1 MRIAPHLVHPM
12 PIIIPTYGHGTRGR
26 EAMRLALRIN
36 DFVNYDSN
44 GSLDEQ
50 KHIANGRTL
59 SRREV
64 LELLPDISPDGLN
77 GGVMFFDAQVYNS
90 ERLVLSFLKSAAQI
104 GGDLANYARVVSFL
118 TDGARVIGAKVQD
131 CVSGHEFDVR
141 ARVVVNSTGAWNDWV
156 RQLLPNAAP
165 RKPVPLAKAINIVT
179 YPLFRDVAVGV
190 DSHEPGNRLF
200 YVTPWRHRSIIGTHY
215 TPYDDHPE
223 SLNVTYDEID
233 QFLQRVNRSIPSA
246 KLTHA
251 DVSFVH
257 RGLLPV
263 VDQNSLR
270 SVHLRRDARIIDHAR
285 ESIEGLVSVEGVRYA
300 TSRRVA
306 VDVVDHILEMTDCTP
321 VDSVSAMT
329 PLRGGEMQRF
339 KTYLERELAANSR
352 RLDHANLKQ
361 LICNYGS
368 DYADVLEYLP
378 LSLPG
383 RTPVEEKE
391 AVLRAQIYHAVYKE
405 MALKLGDIVF
415 RRTELGTAEQPDAA
429 TLNYCARTMGEIL
442 NWGDD
447 RIRREI
453 DEVNAHFAWKR

>member
-1 MRIAPHLVHPM
+1 
-12 PIIIPTYGHGTRGR
+12 
-26 EAMRLALRIN
+26 
-36 DFVNYDSN
+36 
-44 GSLDEQ
+44 
-50 KHIANGRTL
+50 
-59 SRREV
+59 
-64 LELLPDISPDGLN
+64 
-77 GGVMFFDAQVYNS
+77 
-90 ERLVLSFLKSAAQI
+90 
-104 GGDLANYARVVSFL
+104 
-118 TDGARVIGAKVQD
+118 
-131 CVSGHEFDVR
+131 
-141 ARVVVNSTGAWNDWV
+141 
-156 RQLLPNAAP
+156 
-165 RKPVPLAKAINIVT
+165 
-179 YPLFRDVAVGV
+179 
-190 DSHEPGNRLF
+190 
-200 YVTPWRHRSIIGTHY
+200 
-215 TPYDDHPE
+215 
-223 SLNVTYDEID
+223 
-233 QFLQRVNRSIPSA
+233 
-246 KLTHA
+246 
-251 DVSFVH
+251 
-257 RGLLPV
+257 
-263 VDQNSLR
+263 
-270 SVHLRRDARIIDHAR
+270 
-285 ESIEGLVSVEGVRYA
+285 
-300 TSRRVA
+300 
-306 VDVVDHILEMTDCTP
+306 
-321 VDSVSAMT
+321 MT